1 VLADIERNR
10 FRYPD
15 PPVRIA
21 QLASL
26 SRATLRRVPDRH
38 EKGGFS

>member
-1 VLADIERNR
+1 VADIERNR
-10 FRYPD
+10 FRHPD

-21 QLASL
+21 ELASL
-26 SRATLRRVPDRH
+26 SRATVQRVPDRY